1 MKRTWIFLFFLCS
14 IATLNAGFV
23 FKHKP
28 SDFVSS
34 KEEVIC
40 LIYHKDKQLLFLKSP
55 FAEGGNLWSLPKV
68 KMHKGETYYKAV
80 RRLLNKEL
88 GLEFSASD
96 LIYLE
101 KVYFVYP
108 NTQSEAHVYKITLRH
123 LPEKIKHSSKE
134 FSKYKFVKEREI
146 DRLQF
151 FPGEKECMALFPH
164 IKN

>member
-1 MKRTWIFLFFLCS
+1 MKRAWIFLFFLCS
-14 IATLNAGFV
+14 ITTLNAGFV

-28 SDFVSS
+28 SDFISS

-40 LIYHKDKQLLFLKSP
+40 LIYHKDKQLFFLKSP

-68 KMHKGETYYKAV
+68 TLQKGEAYYKAV
-80 RRLLNKEL
+80 RRLLDKEL

-108 NTQSEAHVYKITLRH
+108 TIHSEAHVYRITLGH
-123 LPEKIKHSSKE
+123 FPEKVKHSSKE
-134 FSKYKFVKEREI
+134 FSKYKFIKESEI
-146 DRLQF
+146 ERLQF
-151 FPGEKECMALFPH
+151 FPGEKECMALFP
-164 IKN
+164 KRGR